1 MTTRFLHFPSTGRS
15 GGLGSFYIL
24 VLGSCLAGNHGHSP
38 SPSRSRRA
46 HPPRGTCLEAVP
58 CVRSPGVCAQQS
70 VLAPASLPCRNQ
82 GMRPP
87 RVASFLLGQKSQQH
101 GPWLGSMLIG
111 SAGTFLTISCPLHL
125 PCPGS
130 VIWTLL
136 LSPPPFAASSVPD
149 SPPIPL
155 PPL

>member
-58 CVRSPGVCAQQS
+58 CVRSPGVCAQPSPKRVGSCIPS
-70 VLAPASLPCRNQ
+70 VQEPGHEASPCRQLPPGPEVSAAWPLAGQHAHWLCRHLPHHFLPPASSLPR
-82 GMRPP
+82 
-87 RVASFLLGQKSQQH
+87 
-101 GPWLGSMLIG
+101 
-111 SAGTFLTISCPLHL
+111 
-125 PCPGS
+125 
-130 VIWTLL
+130 
-136 LSPPPFAASSVPD
+136 
-149 SPPIPL
+149 
-155 PPL
+155 